1 MKFLYFFLQNRK
13 LTNSSCFGREN
24 SIHLEELTLV
34 RFVRTSITFVFDLLQ
49 GFIGCT
55 IQLELEEVDV
65 VGSLDDAVHPSFV
78 LLILGIDS
86 IATHH
91 PHESNEKLYFGDIGL
106 RNLIAGGER
115 GGDIEKIIENIIYQ
129 QLLRMGYTVSVGQL
143 RAGEVDFVCTQSNK
157 RIYVQVAYLIASPE
171 TEEREFG
178 FGEHKG

>member
-65 VGSLDDAVHPSFV
+65 VGSLDDAVHPSFT
-78 LLILGIDS
+78 LLLFGI
-86 IATHH
+86 
-91 PHESNEKLYFGDIGL
+91 
-106 RNLIAGGER
+106 
-115 GGDIEKIIENIIYQ
+115 
-129 QLLRMGYTVSVGQL
+129 
-143 RAGEVDFVCTQSNK
+143 
-157 RIYVQVAYLIASPE
+157 
-171 TEEREFG
+171 
-178 FGEHKG
+178 